1 MSKYPSFFR
10 LNVRPYVFW
19 PPFILLISA
28 VISSIFLPE
37 VFSNQIGN
45 LQQAILT
52 YFSIGFSW
60 VSFLMLFLVIIVFFS
75 PLGKYRIGGAKA
87 KPRLTKLSWFAI
99 ILCTTI
105 AVGILF
111 WGSAEPLNHYFFP
124 PDFFDLKPVSTEAKS
139 FALGALFFH
148 WGFIP
153 YAIYAVPALVFGLIL
168 YSDKPRYSLVNI
180 IKPILGRKSGRNW
193 SGILDSI
200 CLFALVTGMAASLG
214 AGILSLSGGILS
226 FFPDWSPVLIQPAI
240 TLLILLTF
248 LISAS
253 SGIEKGIRSLS
264 LFNLGFF
271 ILLLV
276 LFVILGQGL
285 AIFPAFV
292 DNLKTYFNYF
302 LDLSLQISGAGNQW
316 TYDWTTFNLA
326 IWTAWAPITAL
337 FLGKIAVGR
346 TVREFLI
353 FNLFLPATFCTLW
366 MSIFGGATLGF
377 AEQAPDFYKNLLEVS
392 GPESIIYQVSLDMGY
407 FKLFSQLF
415 ILAMFIS
422 FVTAADSS
430 TDALASISMKKAGK
444 DVFNTDVNLKV
455 IWGTLMASLA
465 WVMITFAGVDGV
477 RMLSVI
483 GGLPALFLISLATYS
498 LVLLLINP
506 KKHLP

>member
-1 MSKYPSFFR
+1 MSEKSSFFK
-10 LNVRPYVFW
+10 LNVRPLVFW
-19 PPFILLISA
+19 LPFVLLISA
-28 VISSIFLPE
+28 VIFSIFLPDI
-37 VFSNQIGN
+37 FSNQIRN
-45 LQQAILT
+45 LQQAILIN
-52 YFSIGFSW
+52 FSIGFSW
-60 VSFLMLFLVIIVFFS
+60 ISFLMLFLVVIVFFS
-75 PLGKYRIGGAKA
+75 PLGKYRIGGVTA
-87 KPRLTKLSWFAI
+87 KPRLSKLSWFSI

-111 WGSAEPLNHYFFP
+111 WGSAEPLNHFFFP
-124 PDFFDLKPVSTEAKS
+124 PEFFDLKPNSSENKA

-153 YAIYAVPALVFGLIL
+153 YSIYAVPAMVFGLML
-168 YSDKPRYSLVNI
+168 YSGKPRYSLVNI
-180 IKPILGRKSGRNW
+180 IKPMLGKKKGKNW
-193 SGILDSI
+193 SGILDSV

-214 AGILSLSGGILS
+214 AGILSISGGVLS
-226 FFPDWSPVLIQPAI
+226 FFPDWSPALIQPAV

-271 ILLLV
+271 IILLV
-276 LFVILGQGL
+276 LFIILGQGL

-292 DNLKTYFNYF
+292 ENLKTYFSYF
-302 LDLSLQISGAGNQW
+302 LDLGLQLSGAGNQW
-316 TYDWTTFNLA
+316 TFDWTTFNLA

-353 FNLFLPATFCTLW
+353 FNLFLPALFCTFW
-366 MSIFGGATLGF
+366 MSVFGGATLEF
-377 AEQAPDFYKNLLEVS
+377 AAQAPEFYKNLLEVS
-392 GPESIIYQVSLDMGY
+392 GPESIIYQVFKDMGH

-430 TDALASISMKKAGK
+430 TDALASISMKKVGK
-444 DVFNTDVNLKV
+444 DVFQSDVNLKV
-455 IWGTLMASLA
+455 LWGTLIASLA

-483 GGLPALFLISLATYS
+483 GGFPALFLIILATYS
-498 LVLLLINP
+498 LLLLLINP
-506 KKHLP
+506 KKYLI

>member
-1 MSKYPSFFR
+1 MSG
-10 LNVRPYVFW
+10 V
-19 PPFILLISA
+19 
-28 VISSIFLPE
+28 
-37 VFSNQIGN
+37 
-45 LQQAILT
+45 
-52 YFSIGFSW
+52 
-60 VSFLMLFLVIIVFFS
+60 
-75 PLGKYRIGGAKA
+75 
-87 KPRLTKLSWFAI
+87 
-99 ILCTTI
+99 
-105 AVGILF
+105 
-111 WGSAEPLNHYFFP
+111 
-124 PDFFDLKPVSTEAKS
+124 
-139 FALGALFFH
+139 
-148 WGFIP
+148 
-153 YAIYAVPALVFGLIL
+153 
-168 YSDKPRYSLVNI
+168 
-180 IKPILGRKSGRNW
+180 
-193 SGILDSI
+193 LDSV
-200 CLFALVTGMAASLG
+200 CLFALVTDMAASLG
-214 AGILSLSGGILS
+214 AGILSLSGGIVS
-226 FFPDWSPVLIQPAI
+226 FFPDWSLVLIQPTV

-276 LFVILGQGL
+276 LFVILGQGF

-292 DNLKTYFNYF
+292 DNLRTYSYYF
-302 LDLSLQISGAGNQW
+302 LDLGLQISGAGNQW

-353 FNLFLPATFCTLW
+353 FNLFLPAVFCTLW
-366 MSIFGGATLGF
+366 MSVFGEATLGF
-377 AEQAPDFYKNLLEVS
+377 AEKSPDFYKNLLEVS
-392 GPESIIYQVSLDMGY
+392 GPESIIYQVFKDMGF
-407 FKLFSQLF
+407 FKFFSQLF

-430 TDALASISMKKAGK
+430 TDALASISMKKTGK
-444 DVFNTDVNLKV
+444 DVFKTDVNLKV
-455 IWGTLMASLA
+455 LWGTLMASLA

-483 GGLPALFLISLATYS
+483 GGLPALFLIILATYS